1 MPTLNPFYLFLAG
14 NFPLSAE
21 LQCFWMAFQGSMA
34 VRNGKNHNLKMNWFH
49 AFCLSVM
56 SGYAGATFTALW
68 MGRPTSMLSND
79 LNMAFCIIAFAI
91 VNYLPYDIGYR
102 IGNTMPVVI
111 VTTVFAQLFR
121 AMGLVKF
128 SQIAYEAFKDSPSP
142 YYPTPIFGPILLPTL
157 LGNFGGFFAKGFDG
171 HLGKGMPWPFQNGLF
186 CATFYHFFVHDEDGF
201 IGVGLRKILGGLPKI
216 FGVEDEHTFAVIC
229 ISLFMQVVP
238 LLQLKYFLGPSFSP
252 FNFMSPLASSIGR
265 TVHVPLAGKK
275 SVSASAAVSN
285 GPITATPKKRK
296 RRVKKKNNT
305 GASTGTS
312 GEKEKEL

>member
-1 MPTLNPFYLFLAG
+1 MSNLNPFYLFLAG
-14 NFPLSAE
+14 NIPLSAE

-34 VRNGKNHNLKMNWFH
+34 VRNGKNHNLKMSWFH

-91 VNYLPYDIGYR
+91 ANYLPYDIGYR

-128 SQIAYEAFKDSPSP
+128 SQIAFEAFKDSPSP
-142 YYPTPIFGPILLPTL
+142 YYPIPIFGPILLPTL

-171 HLGKGMPWPFQNGLF
+171 HLEKGMPWPFQNGLF

-252 FNFMSPLASSIGR
+252 FNFMAPLTSSIGR
-265 TVHVPLAGKK
+265 TVHIPLAGMK
-275 SVSASAAVSN
+275 SVSASGVSN
-285 GPITATPKKRK
+285 GPITTTPKRRK

-305 GASTGTS
+305 GASTGIS